1 MELHFV
7 PHAGCRD
14 EHTSEANV
22 LERLEWEIDNFGRI
36 TLGGKTAMS
45 PGGSDVDVLVYN
57 ALRRSMVNIRTISLF
72 YN

>member
-1 MELHFV
+1 M
-7 PHAGCRD
+7 
-14 EHTSEANV
+14 